1 MSSTTGRSAIRLPTL
16 ILLALLIG
24 GCGED
29 SASPTAA
36 RHHPHYGGADH
47 HPDPA
52 VSIQVSP
59 LPEPPAGA
67 DQFGC
72 GQTTQPAAEGVGH
85 DDERMELALGVGGG
99 LDRRSL
105 HRRPVR
111 AH

>member
-52 VSIQVSP
+52 VIQVSP